1 MYRFVVAG
9 YTMFVP
15 LVEGSAHRWT
25 DVAVE
30 HMGSCGC
37 DTRFIYILD
46 FPPPPPLD
54 EDIFHARSSR
64 SPPATLFGQHRPDRI
79 CPVLPAKVGIV
90 HASMC
95 MVCVCVMSLGRA
107 TVSPNHFSFHSLYIF
122 IFTWI
127 DRWHCT
133 PPLQNI
139 AVHV

>member
-1 MYRFVVAG
+1 MPTVG
-9 YTMFVP
+9 QTSP
-15 LVEGSAHRWT
+15 LSTW
-25 DVAVE
+25 VAV
-30 HMGSCGC
+30 GVIP
-37 DTRFIYILD
+37 DIFI
-46 FPPPPPLD
+46 FSTSPPPPPLD